1 MDTDIA
7 VRLAAFNWLKDQMN
21 LYGDV
26 LPRSV
31 LEKGFTFEDERIP
44 LVSPQGIFKP
54 KILDLVLS
62 ITTTATGPYDD
73 NFREDGFLEYKY
85 RGTNPDHWDNVAL
98 RNTFRKNRP
107 LIYFHGIMPGKYLA
121 IWPVYV
127 IADDPK
133 NLLFKVAVDDIQS
146 MESGLSRGPS
156 VSESNDARRAYITR
170 SVRQRLHQQRFRERV
185 LAAYRDSCSLCRL
198 RHRELLDAAHIIPD
212 TEPDSRPVIENGIA
226 LCKLH
231 HAAFDK
237 FIIGVTPDFI
247 IKVRKDVL
255 DEEDG
260 PMLLHGLKGLHNSH
274 IVLPYSKS
282 NWPKQEYLER
292 RYQRFRQAI

>member
-7 VRLAAFNWLKDQMN
+7 VRLAAFNWLKDQVN

-107 LIYFHGIMPGKYLA
+107 LIYFHGIMTGKYLA

-170 SVRQRLHQQRFRERV
+170 SVRQRLHQQRFRER
-185 LAAYRDSCSLCRL
+185 
-198 RHRELLDAAHIIPD
+198 E
-212 TEPDSRPVIENGIA
+212 
-226 LCKLH
+226 
-231 HAAFDK
+231 F
-237 FIIGVTPDFI
+237 
-247 IKVRKDVL
+247 
-255 DEEDG
+255 
-260 PMLLHGLKGLHNSH
+260 
-274 IVLPYSKS
+274 
-282 NWPKQEYLER
+282 
-292 RYQRFRQAI
+292 